1 MSIIPNGTL
10 VRIKPYKELCEIY
23 KSSYCSSLSM
33 PGGWLSNMQSYC
45 GNFFTISSV
54 FSHNRDI
61 YRLNN
66 TGYVWHKDSF
76 NIIESK
82 KGNVFSI

>member
-1 MSIIPNGTL
+1 MSTIPNGTL
-10 VRIKPYKELCEIY
+10 VHIKPYEELREIY
-23 KSSYCSSLSM
+23 KSSYFDSLNM
-33 PGGWLSNMQSYC
+33 PGGWVPEM
-45 GNFFTISSV
+45 ISLCDKFYIITSV
-54 FSHNRDI
+54 FNQARCI
-61 YRLNN
+61 YRLYD